1 MTVTWVNKAG
11 ADRGRTDLVR
21 EEGITSMNFQGT
33 GSFEGLTADEIK
45 ELLDRTPGLVPE
57 VGEKT
62 PGKVRSWRHQIV
74 SFRDDMEVD
83 DRILT
88 PLPGDEGFAIGVVLG
103 TYEYQRELDEE
114 GASHTRRVK
123 WSKKVLG
130 RADLGDDLYE
140 QLQLRSRTVYRPRK
154 NNAQA
159 RLNNLDID

>member
-88 PLPGDEGFAIGVVLG
+88 PFLE
-103 TYEYQRELDEE
+103 TR
-114 GASHTRRVK
+114 ASPSGSSSAPTSTSGSSMKRVPPI
-123 WSKKVLG
+123 
-130 RADLGDDLYE
+130 RA
-140 QLQLRSRTVYRPRK
+140 
-154 NNAQA
+154 A
-159 RLNNLDID
+159 